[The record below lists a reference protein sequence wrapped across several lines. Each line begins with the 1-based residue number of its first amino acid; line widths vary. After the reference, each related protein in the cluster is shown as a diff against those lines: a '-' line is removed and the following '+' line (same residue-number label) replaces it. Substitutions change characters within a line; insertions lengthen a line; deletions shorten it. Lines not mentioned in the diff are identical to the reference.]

1 VSETFAVEG
10 SGLADASATGCTMRD
25 LARIASSRPPLVPVV
40 KAADLREGSDP
51 AGFRCLDGPRFRR
64 VLVQGEV
71 RPGVVIDATN
81 DFAWRY
87 SEASLKTVTW
97 SKCQSRV
104 PHKPCANG

>member
-1 VSETFAVEG
+1 MLRFSEGQLTSADFRVRAVISGRSTFV
-10 SGLADASATGCTMRD
+10 
-25 LARIASSRPPLVPVV
+25 VVV